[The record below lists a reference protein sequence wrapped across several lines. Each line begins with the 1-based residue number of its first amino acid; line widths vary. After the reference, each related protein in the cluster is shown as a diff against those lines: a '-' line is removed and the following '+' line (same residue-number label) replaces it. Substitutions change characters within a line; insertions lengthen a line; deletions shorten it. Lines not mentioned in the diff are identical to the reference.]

1 MTYMISNRSVTYWWR
16 QSHSRSVVRQNWS
29 TAGMAT
35 GNKHSVNDVK
45 FGRRDFLWVCR
56 PERRQANALTGWPQ
70 SRRKNISCAF
80 QSHTLTFPLQ
90 QKVNTIMTFI
100 KGIPHQLQ
108 QCNSS
113 PPHSW
118 LCQKFTRL
126 CSFEA
131 QDAGWKNPKYLQ
143 IFQRQTKTTLFVTI
157 FPRGCTELPEFSMFW
172 EIPEYSRFVATL
184 IN

>member
-1 MTYMISNRSVTYWWR
+1 
-16 QSHSRSVVRQNWS
+16 
-29 TAGMAT
+29 MAT

-90 QKVNTIMTFI
+90 QKVNAIMTFI

-108 QCNSS
+108 QYNSS
-113 PPHSW
+113 PPHSD
-118 LCQKFTRL
+118 LVRNSRDFVHLKPKTQVEKIQNIC
-126 CSFEA
+126 
-131 QDAGWKNPKYLQ
+131 KYLNDKLKLLCYNFSPRLHRTAWVFHVLGNPRV
-143 IFQRQTKTTLFVTI
+143 FQV
-157 FPRGCTELPEFSMFW
+157 RGHTD
-172 EIPEYSRFVATL
+172 
-184 IN
+184 

>member
-1 MTYMISNRSVTYWWR
+1 MTYMISNRSVTYTDGVSLTVG
-16 QSHSRSVVRQNWS
+16 QSVRQNWS

-90 QKVNTIMTFI
+90 QKVNAIMTFI

-108 QCNSS
+108 QYNSS
-113 PPHSW
+113 PPHSD
-118 LCQKFTRL
+118 LVRNSRDFVHLK
-126 CSFEA
+126 
-131 QDAGWKNPKYLQ
+131 PKTQVEKSQ
-143 IFQRQTKTTLFVTI
+143 IFANIWTT
-157 FPRGCTELPEFSMFW
+157 
-172 EIPEYSRFVATL
+172 
-184 IN
+184 N